1 MRFQNLYLNFLSH
14 ILDDESVF
22 ETPFLSAKTTFDMRV
37 GYARVSTGEQK
48 MDLQIDALEDAG
60 CERIYKEKTSGSTK
74 NRPELEKSLDSLR
87 DGDTL
92 VVWRLDRFGRSLK
105 DLVTKMENLE
115 ERGVDFVSLTEGIDT
130 TTAQGKL
137 TFHIFGALAEFERE
151 LGRERT
157 MAGLRAA
164 RERGRVG
171 GRPRALSEEDIPE
184 LQALMKDP
192 NVSAADICERFD
204 VSKATLYRYVGPDG
218 ERRRDMDE

>member
-1 MRFQNLYLNFLSH
+1 MR
-14 ILDDESVF
+14 I
-22 ETPFLSAKTTFDMRV
+22 

-48 MDLQIDALEDAG
+48 MDLQLDALQEAG
-60 CERIYKEKTSGSTK
+60 CERIYDEKTSGAAK
-74 NRPELEKSLDSLR
+74 NRSELEKCLDSLR

-105 DLVTKMENLE
+105 DLVSKMETLE
-115 ERGVDFVSLTEGIDT
+115 ERGADFVSLTEGIDT

-157 MAGLRAA
+157 MAGLKAA

-171 GRPRALSEEDIPE
+171 GRPRALDGKDIPE

-192 NVSAADICERFD
+192 DVSTADICERFGI
-204 VSKATLYRYVGPDG
+204 SKATLYRYIGPNG
-218 ERRRDMDE
+218 ERRRGVEE

>member
-1 MRFQNLYLNFLSH
+1 MR
-14 ILDDESVF
+14 I
-22 ETPFLSAKTTFDMRV
+22 

-48 MDLQIDALEDAG
+48 LDLQIDALDDAG
-60 CERIYKEKTSGSTK
+60 CERIYEEHTSGAARS
-74 NRPELEKSLDSLR
+74 RPKLEKCLDTLR

-105 DLVTKMENLE
+105 DLVTKMETLE
-115 ERGVDFVSLTEGIDT
+115 DRGVDFVSLTEGIDT

-151 LGRERT
+151 LNRERT

-171 GRPRALSEEDIPE
+171 GRPRALDDDE
-184 LQALMKDP
+184 LPQVQALMTDP
-192 NVSAADICERFD
+192 DVSTAEICDRFD
-204 VSKATLYRYVGPDG
+204 ISKATLYRYVGPEG
-218 ERRRDMDE
+218 ERRR

>member
-1 MRFQNLYLNFLSH
+1 MR
-14 ILDDESVF
+14 I
-22 ETPFLSAKTTFDMRV
+22 

-48 MDLQIDALEDAG
+48 MDLQIDALEETG
-60 CERIYKEKTSGSTK
+60 CERIYKEKTSGAAKS
-74 NRPELEKSLDSLR
+74 RPELERCLESLR
-87 DGDTL
+87 NGDTL

-105 DLVTKMENLE
+105 DLVSKMETLE
-115 ERGVDFVSLTEGIDT
+115 EKGADFVSATEGIDT

-151 LGRERT
+151 LNRERT

-171 GRPRALSEEDIPE
+171 GRPRALDEEDIPE

-192 NVSAADICERFD
+192 NVSTSDICERFGI
-204 VSKATLYRYVGPDG
+204 SKATLYRYVGPDG
-218 ERRRDMDE
+218 ERRR